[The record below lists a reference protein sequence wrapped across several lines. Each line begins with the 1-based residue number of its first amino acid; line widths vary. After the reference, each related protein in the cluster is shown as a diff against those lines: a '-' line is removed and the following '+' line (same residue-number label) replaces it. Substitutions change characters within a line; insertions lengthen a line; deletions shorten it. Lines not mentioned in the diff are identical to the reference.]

1 MRLCGRRYQC
11 IDDWQVQYSDIGKKR
26 RAAVM
31 FTMRFS
37 EWTWQNIIVRIVF
50 SLVLGIVIGID
61 RGAKRRGGGA
71 RTTITVC
78 LGAAMV
84 MLMEQYLEALYPERL
99 DISRIAAQV
108 ISGVGFLGAGSIL
121 VSGHQIKGLT
131 SAASIW
137 TCACIGLAVGIGFLD
152 GAVILTAVWLFGV
165 HMVPWIERKVYR
177 YSRYLTL
184 YIEVEDGKAITHV
197 SRQLKEDNCLVDSFH
212 VDKPKAK
219 GQYFQIVVTFRIP
232 PKTNR
237 EDYIGVLQKLKGV
250 LSVDEI

>member
-1 MRLCGRRYQC
+1 
-11 IDDWQVQYSDIGKKR
+11 
-26 RAAVM
+26 M

-37 EWTWQNIIVRIVF
+37 EWTWQNIFVRIL
-50 SLVLGIVIGID
+50 SALVLGIVIGID
-61 RGAKRRGGGA
+61 RGVKRRGG
-71 RTTITVC
+71 
-78 LGAAMV
+78 GAAMV

-152 GAVILTAVWLFGV
+152 GAVILTAVWLLGV
-165 HMVPWIERKVYR
+165 HVVPWIESKVYR

-219 GQYFQIVVTFRIP
+219 GQYFQIVVTFRLP
-232 PKTNR
+232 RKTYR
-237 EDYIGVLQKLKGV
+237 EEYLSILQKLKGV

>member
-1 MRLCGRRYQC
+1 
-11 IDDWQVQYSDIGKKR
+11 
-26 RAAVM
+26 M
-31 FTMRFS
+31 FTTMLS
-37 EWTWQNIIVRIVF
+37 GWTWGSIVIRIVV
-50 SLVLGIVIGID
+50 SLVIGMIIGID

-78 LGAAMV
+78 LGATMV
-84 MLMEQYLEALYPERL
+84 MLMEQYLEEIYPERI

-137 TCACIGLAVGIGFLD
+137 TCACVGLAVGIGFID
-152 GAVILTAVWLFGV
+152 GAVVLTALWLAGV
-165 HMVPWIERKVYR
+165 HLVPYIEERVYK
-177 YSRYLTL
+177 YSRYITL

-197 SRQLKEDNCLVDSFH
+197 SRFLKQDHCFTDTFY

-219 GQYFQIVVTFRIP
+219 GQHFQIVTTFKIP
-232 PKTNR
+232 RGKNR
-237 EDYIGVLQKLKGV
+237 EDYQRSLQEIKGV
-250 LSVDEI
+250 VSINEI

>member
-1 MRLCGRRYQC
+1 MR
-11 IDDWQVQYSDIGKKR
+11 
-26 RAAVM
+26 A
-31 FTMRFS
+31 
-37 EWTWQNIIVRIVF
+37 
-50 SLVLGIVIGID
+50 LVLQ
-61 RGAKRRGGGA
+61 
-71 RTTITVC
+71 
-78 LGAAMV
+78 L
-84 MLMEQYLEALYPERL
+84 
-99 DISRIAAQV
+99 
-108 ISGVGFLGAGSIL
+108 
-121 VSGHQIKGLT
+121 
-131 SAASIW
+131 
-137 TCACIGLAVGIGFLD
+137 GIGFLD